1 MKLVSDIDLYFNQY
15 DMETLAYTIKVW
27 PFLTNSEKCKC
38 RRLEFFS
45 LLNTQKLDA
54 EFCVK
59 YILNGRYAHGF
70 REQSI
75 RDKDIFK
82 LQPHIQ
88 AHELREAWSKFGI
101 LYNNR

>member
-1 MKLVSDIDLYFNQY
+1 MKLVSEIDLFLNQY

-27 PFLTNSEKCKC
+27 PFLSERDKC
-38 RRLEFFS
+38 RYQRLDFFS

-59 YILNGRYAHGF
+59 YILNSRYAHGF
-70 REQSI
+70 RERNI
-75 RDKDIFK
+75 TDKDIFK

-88 AHELREAWSKFGI
+88 VHELREAWAKYGI